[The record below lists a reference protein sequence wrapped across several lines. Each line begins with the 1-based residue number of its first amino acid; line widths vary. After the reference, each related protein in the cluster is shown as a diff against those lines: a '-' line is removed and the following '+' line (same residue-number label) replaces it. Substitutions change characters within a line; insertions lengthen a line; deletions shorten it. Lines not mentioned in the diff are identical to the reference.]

1 MLIEG
6 SRLTKRSVQSPKW
19 LWTLGAVLF
28 GAIVVAIVL
37 LAIHWPFTEK
47 AITRAL
53 EAASGRPVQIR
64 TFSKIYFPPGCIAEG
79 IRFLRRKHPADSPII
94 TVEKLVV
101 QGSIAG
107 MLTSPKRL
115 SAVRVV
121 DMRMVIPPKTSDEAP
136 AIVPLNSGPGG
147 KALAI
152 SKITADGVMLEFLSQ
167 PASPGRRNEPRT
179 TPSASRKCIS
189 RSPL

>member
-28 GAIVVAIVL
+28 GAIVVAFVL

-64 TFSKIYFPPGCIAEG
+64 TFSKTYFPPGCIAEG

-101 QGSIAG
+101 QGSILG
-107 MLTSPKRL
+107 
-115 SAVRVV
+115 
-121 DMRMVIPPKTSDEAP
+121 
-136 AIVPLNSGPGG
+136 
-147 KALAI
+147 
-152 SKITADGVMLEFLSQ
+152 
-167 PASPGRRNEPRT
+167 
-179 TPSASRKCIS
+179 
-189 RSPL
+189 RSPEFAK

>member
-53 EAASGRPVQIR
+53 EAASGAAGQCRA
-64 TFSKIYFPPGCIAEG
+64 FSKTSFPPGCRAGCIP
-79 IRFLRRKHPADSPII
+79 FLRRRPPAGSPII

-107 MLTSPKRL
+107 M
-115 SAVRVV
+115 
-121 DMRMVIPPKTSDEAP
+121 
-136 AIVPLNSGPGG
+136 
-147 KALAI
+147 
-152 SKITADGVMLEFLSQ
+152 
-167 PASPGRRNEPRT
+167 
-179 TPSASRKCIS
+179 
-189 RSPL
+189 